1 MLPGFIDCAGLTPGG
16 NLCQYHWNEFEFDE
30 TGDEDMDTFART
42 DEQRD
47 RLARLGELADRFM
60 ADAHDADEEN
70 RISDRF
76 VEELR
81 KFGYP
86 GWPVPREWGGQGMTA
101 YEMVLYQERLAQGDP
116 ATALGMGWHVSVL
129 SELVQRR
136 PWPEETIARICE
148 DVVKRGALIN
158 KMASEAA
165 TGSPSRGGKP
175 QTYAVRVPEGY
186 RIHGRKTFATFSP
199 VLDYFIVTAVMQD
212 TGEVTEFLIPAGT
225 EGLKVE
231 PTWNMVGM
239 RGTASHDLV
248 LDGVA
253 VPEEARVQRT
263 SKQPVHAPN
272 PFLLHV
278 PACYL
283 GIAMA
288 ARREA
293 LKFAASYQPN
303 SLDKPILYAPNVGQL
318 LGSIDLGLTA
328 ARHFL
333 YAVAAK
339 YDDGTY
345 DPELY
350 PAEMAAAKSFA
361 VQTAIS
367 VVDKALRVT
376 GAHGLSLGHP
386 LQRLYR
392 DVRFG
397 LSNPPMD
404 DVTMRLLAQYA
415 IREGEAMM

>member
-1 MLPGFIDCAGLTPGG
+1 
-16 NLCQYHWNEFEFDE
+16 
-30 TGDEDMDTFART
+30 MDTFART
-42 DEQRD
+42 EEQRE
-47 RLARLGELADRFM
+47 RLARLGELADRHM
-60 ADAHDADEEN
+60 ADAHAADEEN
-70 RISDRF
+70 RISEGF
-76 VEELR
+76 VTALKEI
-81 KFGYP
+81 GYP
-86 GWPVPREWGGQGMTA
+86 GWPVPREWGGQGITV
-101 YEMVLYQERLAQGDP
+101 YEMVLYQERIAQGDP
-116 ATALGMGWHVSVL
+116 AAALGMGWHVSVL
-129 SELVQRR
+129 SELVRRR
-136 PWPEETIARICE
+136 PWPEETLGRIFE
-148 DVVKRGALIN
+148 DIVKRGALIN
-158 KMASEAA
+158 KMASESA

-175 QTYAVRVPEGY
+175 QTHAVKVPEGY
-186 RIHGRKTFATFSP
+186 RIHGRKTFSTFSP

-212 TGEVTEFLIPAGT
+212 TGELTDFLIPAGT
-225 EGLKVE
+225 ERMTIE

-248 LDGVA
+248 LDGVV
-253 VPEEARVQRT
+253 VPEEARAQQT
-263 SKQPVHAPN
+263 AKQVHAPN

-283 GIAMA
+283 GIALA

-303 SLDKPILYAPNVGQL
+303 SLDRPILYTPNVGQL
-318 LGSIDLGLTA
+318 LGAIDLELTA

-345 DPELY
+345 DPEQY

-367 VVDKALRVT
+367 VVDKALRIT
-376 GAHGLSLGHP
+376 GVHGLALSHP

-404 DVTMRLLAQYA
+404 DVTMRLLAQNT
-415 IREGEAMM
+415 IREAEAMR

>member
-1 MLPGFIDCAGLTPGG
+1 MG
-16 NLCQYHWNEFEFDE
+16 
-30 TGDEDMDTFART
+30 MDTFART
-42 DEQRD
+42 EEQRD
-47 RLARLGELADRFM
+47 RLARLGELADRYM
-60 ADAHDADEEN
+60 ADAHAADMEN
-70 RISDRF
+70 RISEGF
-76 VEELR
+76 VAALREL
-81 KFGYP
+81 GYP
-86 GWPVPREWGGQGMTA
+86 GWPVPREWGGQGMSV
-101 YEMVLYQERLAQGDP
+101 YEMVLYQERIAQGDP

-129 SELVQRR
+129 SELAQRR
-136 PWPEETIARICE
+136 PWPDETLGRIFA
-148 DVVKRGALIN
+148 DVVERGALIN

-186 RIHGRKTFATFSP
+186 RIHGRKTFSTFSP
-199 VLDYFIVTAVMQD
+199 VLDYFIVTAVLQD
-212 TGEVTEFLIPAGT
+212 TGELTEFLIPAGA
-225 EGLKVE
+225 ERMKIE

-248 LDGVA
+248 LDGVV
-253 VPEEARVQRT
+253 VPEEARVRQA

-283 GIAMA
+283 GIALA

-318 LGSIDLGLTA
+318 LGAIDLELTA

-345 DPELY
+345 DPEVY

-361 VQTAIS
+361 VQTAIA
-367 VVDKALRVT
+367 VVDKALRIT
-376 GAHGLSLGHP
+376 GAHGLAMSHP

-404 DVTMRLLAQYA
+404 DVTMRLLAQQA
-415 IREGEAMM
+415 IREAEGMGGM

>member
-1 MLPGFIDCAGLTPGG
+1 
-16 NLCQYHWNEFEFDE
+16 
-30 TGDEDMDTFART
+30 MDTFART
-42 DEQRD
+42 GEQRE
-47 RLARLGELADRFM
+47 RLARLGELADRF
-60 ADAHDADEEN
+60 AAEAHAADEEN
-70 RISDRF
+70 RISEGF
-76 VEELR
+76 VKALR
-81 KFGYP
+81 EFGYP
-86 GWPVPREWGGQGMTA
+86 GWPVPRDRGGQGMTV
-101 YEMVLYQERLAQGDP
+101 YEMVLYQERIAQADP

-136 PWPEETIARICE
+136 PWPDETLDRIFA
-148 DVVKRGALIN
+148 DVVERGALIN

-186 RIHGRKTFATFSP
+186 RIHGRKTFSTFSP
-199 VLDYFIVTAVMQD
+199 VLDYFIVTAVLQD
-212 TGEVTEFLIPAGT
+212 TGVPAEFLIPAGA
-225 EGLKVE
+225 EGMVIE

-248 LDGVA
+248 LDGVI
-253 VPEEARVQRT
+253 VPEEARARHT
-263 SKQPVHAPN
+263 SKQVHAPN

-283 GIAMA
+283 GIALA

-303 SLDKPILYAPNVGQL
+303 SLDRPILYAPNVGQL
-318 LGSIDLGLTA
+318 LGEIDLALTA

-345 DPELY
+345 DPEQY

-361 VQTAIS
+361 VQTAIA
-367 VVDKALRVT
+367 VVDKALRIT
-376 GAHGLSLGHP
+376 GAHGLAMNHP

-404 DVTMRLLAQYA
+404 DVTMRLLAQNA
-415 IREGEAMM
+415 IREAEAMR

>member
-1 MLPGFIDCAGLTPGG
+1 
-16 NLCQYHWNEFEFDE
+16 
-30 TGDEDMDTFART
+30 MDTFART
-42 DEQRD
+42 EEQRE

-60 ADAHDADEEN
+60 ADAHAADAEN
-70 RISDRF
+70 RISEGF
-76 VEELR
+76 VAALR
-81 KFGYP
+81 EIGYP
-86 GWPVPREWGGQGMTA
+86 GWPVPRERGGQGMTV
-101 YEMVLYQERLAQGDP
+101 YEMVLYQERIAQGDP

-129 SELVQRR
+129 SEIAQRR
-136 PWPEETIARICE
+136 PWPDETLDRIFG
-148 DVVKRGALIN
+148 DIVKRGALIN

-186 RIHGRKTFATFSP
+186 RIHGRKTFSTFSP

-212 TGEVTEFLIPAGT
+212 TGEMTEFLIPAGAERMT
-225 EGLKVE
+225 IE

-248 LDGVA
+248 LDGVV
-253 VPEEARVQRT
+253 VPEEARVRQT

-283 GIAMA
+283 GIALA

-318 LGSIDLGLTA
+318 LGAIDLELVA

-339 YDDGTY
+339 YDEGTY
-345 DPELY
+345 DPEHY

-367 VVDKALRVT
+367 VVDKALRIT
-376 GAHGLSLGHP
+376 GAHGLSMDHP

-404 DVTMRLLAQYA
+404 DVTMRLLAQNA
-415 IREGEAMM
+415 IREAEAMKGSND

>member
-1 MLPGFIDCAGLTPGG
+1 
-16 NLCQYHWNEFEFDE
+16 
-30 TGDEDMDTFART
+30 MDTFART
-42 DEQRD
+42 DEQRE
-47 RLARLGELADRFM
+47 RLARLGELADRYM
-60 ADAHDADEEN
+60 EEAHAADAEN
-70 RISDRF
+70 RISTAM
-76 VEELR
+76 VNEL
-81 KFGYP
+81 KQFGYP
-86 GWPVPREWGGQGMTA
+86 AYPVPREMGGQGMTV
-101 YEMVLYQERLAQGDP
+101 YEMILYQERLAQGDP
-116 ATALGMGWHVSVL
+116 AAALGMGWHVSVL
-129 SELVQRR
+129 SELIQRK
-136 PWPEETIARICE
+136 PWPDEVIARICTE
-148 DVVKRGALIN
+148 VVERGALIN

-175 QTYAVRVPEGY
+175 QTYAVKVPEGY

-199 VLDYFIVTAVMQD
+199 VLDYFIVTAVMED
-212 TGEVTEFLIPAGT
+212 TGEPTEFLIPAGT
-225 EGLKVE
+225 DGLE
-231 PTWNMVGM
+231 IAPTWNMVGM

-248 LDGVA
+248 LDGVV
-253 VPEEARVQRT
+253 VPDEARVRQA

-272 PFLLHV
+272 PYLLHV

-293 LKFAASYQPN
+293 MKFAAKYQPN

-318 LGSIDLGLTA
+318 LGGIDLELTA

-361 VQTAIS
+361 VQTAIA
-367 VVDKALRVT
+367 VVDKALRIT

-404 DVTMRLLAQYA
+404 DVTLRLLAQNA
-415 IREGEAMM
+415 IREAESLN